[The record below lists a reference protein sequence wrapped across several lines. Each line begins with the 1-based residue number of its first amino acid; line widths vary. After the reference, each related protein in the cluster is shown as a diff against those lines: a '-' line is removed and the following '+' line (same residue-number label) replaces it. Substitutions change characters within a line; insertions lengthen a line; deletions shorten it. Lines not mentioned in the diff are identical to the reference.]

1 MFHNVDLSWMT
12 STKEKYHFAVDEY
25 YEEWCKRGPW
35 FNETIF
41 QNFHGPF
48 LSNYLS

>member
-1 MFHNVDLSWMT
+1 MFHRVGILCRIA
-12 STKEKYHFAVDEY
+12 TKEKYHFAVDEY

-41 QNFHGPF
+41 RNIYGPLF
-48 LSNYLS
+48 E